1 MGIWVAPWQAH
12 LTERTNWPRDYA
24 SPVRFPRPVL
34 VACLLALAPGALP
47 AAAQDVPPP
56 APPRMASGIADRD
69 HGPGAFVRVA
79 CSATCD
85 IHGKI
90 KVTVNMRRYLRLSL
104 RTVGRGKGHLDGAG
118 SIDVLV
124 GLTNAAIR
132 AIRKRGGNQV
142 PVTLTATAMDGEGRY
157 SKLTRRVTI
166 PL

>member
-1 MGIWVAPWQAH
+1 M
-12 LTERTNWPRDYA
+12 
-24 SPVRFPRPVL
+24 
-34 VACLLALAPGALP
+34 
-47 AAAQDVPPP
+47 AA
-56 APPRMASGIADRD
+56 GIADRD

-85 IHGKI
+85 IHGKV

-104 RTVGRGKGHLDGAG
+104 RAVGRGTGHLDGAG

-132 AIRKRGGNQV
+132 AVRRRGGNQL
-142 PVTLTATAMDGEGRY
+142 PVTLTATAIDSTGRY
-157 SKLTRRVTI
+157 SKLTRKLTI

>member
-1 MGIWVAPWQAH
+1 
-12 LTERTNWPRDYA
+12 
-24 SPVRFPRPVL
+24 VRFPRPVL
-34 VACLLALAPGALP
+34 LACLLALVAGVLP
-47 AAAQDVPPP
+47 AVAQDVPPP
-56 APPRMASGIADRD
+56 APPRMAAGIADRD

-85 IHGKI
+85 IQGKI

-104 RTVGRGKGHLDGAG
+104 RTVGKGNGHLDGAG

-124 GLTNAAIR
+124 GLTNKAIR

-142 PVTLTATAMDGEGRY
+142 PVTLDASAKDSQGRK
-157 SKLTRRVTI
+157 SKLTRKLTI

>member
-1 MGIWVAPWQAH
+1 
-12 LTERTNWPRDYA
+12 
-24 SPVRFPRPVL
+24 VRFPRPVL
-34 VACLLALAPGALP
+34 LACLLALVAGALP
-47 AAAQDVPPP
+47 AVAQDVPPP
-56 APPRMASGIADRD
+56 APPRMAGGVADRD

-79 CSATCD
+79 CSATCNID
-85 IHGKI
+85 GKI

-104 RTVGRGKGHLDGAG
+104 QTVGRGKGHLDGAG

-142 PVTLTATAMDGEGRY
+142 PVTLTASATDSTGRK
-157 SKLTRRVTI
+157 SKLTRKLTI